1 MTNLFRHTDF
11 LPLAGLADRKLRS
24 HSRISLVIPALNEA
38 PTIGTIV
45 EQVRSGLVD
54 SFRLVDEIIVM
65 DGGSSDATADAARR
79 TGAHVHSA
87 GTVVPD
93 AALAPGKG
101 SALWESMAAARGDI
115 LVFIDADIMNFDIRF
130 VYGLIGPLLA
140 EPSILFA
147 KAFYK
152 RPLMI
157 NGISIEHFGG
167 RVTEILIRPLLSL
180 FYPSLAGLYQP
191 LSGEY
196 AFRRSCLEQLGFS
209 TGYGVELELLLNFC
223 GRFGPA
229 AMAQVDMDTRCHRNR
244 TVEELGAMSFCI
256 LQTLLRR
263 LQDEGRI
270 VLSAPLGTRM
280 ISAGDDRGDGPF
292 MREERIPPY
301 IEFINKRPDN
311 D

>member
-11 LPLAGLADRKLRS
+11 LPLDDLADRKLKSRN
-24 HSRISLVIPALNEA
+24 RISVIIPALNEA
-38 PTIGTIV
+38 PTIGPIV
-45 EQVRSGLVD
+45 EQVRGGLVD
-54 SFRLVDEIIVM
+54 SFHLVDEIIVM
-65 DGGSSDATADAARR
+65 DGGSCDATADAAR
-79 TGAHVHSA
+79 TAGAQVWNA
-87 GTVVPD
+87 GAVVAD
-93 AALAPGKG
+93 AALPPGKG
-101 SALWESMAAARGDI
+101 SALWKSLSVARGDI
-115 LVFIDADIMNFDIRF
+115 LVFIDADIVNFDMRF

-152 RPLMI
+152 RPLMVG
-157 NGISIEHFGG
+157 GISIEHFGG

-180 FYPSLAGLYQP
+180 FYPSLACLYQP

-196 AFRRSCLEQLGFS
+196 AFRRSCLDRLGFS

-223 GRFGPA
+223 GRFGLQ

-256 LQTLLRR
+256 LQTLLHR
-263 LQDEGRI
+263 LQDDGRI
-270 VLSAPLGTRM
+270 VLSAPLGAHM
-280 ISAGDDRGDGPF
+280 ISAGDESGDAPL

-301 IEFINKRPDN
+301 TEFLKNEVRQ
-311 D
+311 